1 MAELAAGGLTFEF
14 KANVAD
20 LKRGLTEIKQQLSS
34 VAVQT
39 QATAAKMSAVLDAA
53 AQEIQRNATKK
64 LGAAGT
70 DGGKAIVRG
79 LKANRSSYSD
89 AGSSIG
95 FIIGASITAA
105 AAGAIKSGSF
115 ANDLA
120 NQGQDTR
127 LSTSLIQSLNYAGA
141 GKGISTDEV
150 KGALE
155 AFSEVSKKAKDDA
168 QDFYKALDNIGPKF
182 SKAFE
187 AAPTQEAR
195 LRTVADAL
203 ASTTDEVKKAQLA
216 QEAFGTDNE
225 RLTSLLG
232 SGTRAFDAYKASAKN
247 AGITL
252 SDELT
257 KNQAEANRILQQAVQ
272 VIGSDLRNALANLI
286 PVLTEAAGW
295 AAILAK
301 SIGDISASKGLGNV
315 KLYTDH
321 QLWLRA
327 DELQKQGGDAA
338 AGGEMGTIKSE
349 MLRRAMSGGA
359 TNSAAFTFENGRFT
373 SLSSAAQGTDQ
384 KGDPPNQPPAF
395 KPRPSLSSSDS
406 GGKLGLDQIQRY
418 LEQLRQQKR
427 DEEIILQ
434 TEGKSVEEK
443 SRLLALSKL
452 ETLEKRT
459 GREATEKEKSDI
471 QDQAVAVAKLREQY
485 EQITKTKE
493 AWAELGNTFAQALD
507 GWIVRGEKFK
517 DVIKSLVQQ
526 LASSALQGLL
536 TGNGA
541 FGSLFGT
548 AAKGDSKIGGLFGSI
563 FGGFRAGGG
572 GVDAGKTYVVGERG
586 PELFRPSGSGSIVSN
601 SALGGGTSVNVVM
614 QNDFR
619 GVDPSMRAF
628 MLTQLAVV
636 KQEAIAAAVRAV
648 PAARSRDPGYLTG

>member
-1 MAELAAGGLTFEF
+1 M
-14 KANVAD
+14 
-20 LKRGLTEIKQQLSS
+20 
-34 VAVQT
+34 
-39 QATAAKMSAVLDAA
+39 
-53 AQEIQRNATKK
+53 
-64 LGAAGT
+64 
-70 DGGKAIVRG
+70 
-79 LKANRSSYSD
+79 
-89 AGSSIG
+89 
-95 FIIGASITAA
+95 
-105 AAGAIKSGSF
+105 
-115 ANDLA
+115 
-120 NQGQDTR
+120 
-127 LSTSLIQSLNYAGA
+127 
-141 GKGISTDEV
+141 
-150 KGALE
+150 
-155 AFSEVSKKAKDDA
+155 
-168 QDFYKALDNIGPKF
+168 
-182 SKAFE
+182 
-187 AAPTQEAR
+187 
-195 LRTVADAL
+195 
-203 ASTTDEVKKAQLA
+203 
-216 QEAFGTDNE
+216 
-225 RLTSLLG
+225 
-232 SGTRAFDAYKASAKN
+232 
-247 AGITL
+247 
-252 SDELT
+252 
-257 KNQAEANRILQQAVQ
+257 
-272 VIGSDLRNALANLI
+272 I

-406 GGKLGLDQIQRY
+406 GGKQGLDQIQRY